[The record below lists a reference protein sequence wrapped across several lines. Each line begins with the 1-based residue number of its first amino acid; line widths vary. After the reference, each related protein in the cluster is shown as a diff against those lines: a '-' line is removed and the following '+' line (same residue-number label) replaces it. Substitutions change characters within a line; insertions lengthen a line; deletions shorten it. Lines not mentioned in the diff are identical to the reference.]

1 MHELRLQEQLCDVV
15 LSVSGTKFH
24 AHKVTNG
31 QQIPSTVWPNVNFNV
46 AVQSWLFC
54 FWRQLNKGVLTVTLG
69 L

>member
-31 QQIPSTVWPNVNFNV
+31 LQIPSTVWPTVNFNV
-46 AVQSWLFC
+46 AVQVNSFVSD
-54 FWRQLNKGVLTVTLG
+54 GSLTRVY
-69 L
+69 